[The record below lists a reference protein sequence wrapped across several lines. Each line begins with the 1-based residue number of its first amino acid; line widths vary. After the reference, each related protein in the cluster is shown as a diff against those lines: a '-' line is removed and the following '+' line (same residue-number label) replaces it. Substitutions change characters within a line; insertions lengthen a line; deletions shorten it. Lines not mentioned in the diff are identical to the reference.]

1 MSLEC
6 YDKIYGELPKNI
18 KMNNEIQKE
27 IIDTCALEKAKVEF
41 QEDLKKIDNN
51 NIGTTCSRNNATR
64 PEVCSKIKL
73 RVASLNEN
81 LRAEVSSKRHLGVF
95 DQNPYKV
102 VNVDEYDR
110 TQTEEVRKF
119 LQKFKQDPT
128 SNEKTPTPPSNS
140 EWWRLWRGGKKK
152 SNSKK
157 NKSRSKKMKTKSR
170 SSSRR

>member
-51 NIGTTCSRNNATR
+51 NIGTTCSRNNARR
-64 PEVCSKIKL
+64 PEVCYKIKL

-119 LQKFKQDPT
+119 LQQFKQESRT
-128 SNEKTPTPPSNS
+128 SNEKTPPTSNQ
-140 EWWRLWRGGKKK
+140 WWLWRGGKKK